1 MNFFLCRMYK
11 TTTPRLLTRFL
22 NRPIG
27 RNRFYSDSKK
37 EQIMKE
43 FEIEDARM
51 KMQKSTKFE
60 QASESSNFIGG
71 PH

>member
-1 MNFFLCRMYK
+1 MFFLCRMYK
-11 TTTPRLLTRFL
+11 TITPRLTRFL
-22 NRPIG
+22 NRPVG
-27 RNRFYSDSKK
+27 RIRFYSDSKK

-60 QASESSNFIGG
+60 QASESSKNL
-71 PH
+71 

>member
-1 MNFFLCRMYK
+1 MFFLCRMYK
-11 TTTPRLLTRFL
+11 TITPRLTRFL

-27 RNRFYSDSKK
+27 RIRFYSDSKK

-60 QASESSNFIGG
+60 QASESSKNL
-71 PH
+71 

>member
-1 MNFFLCRMYK
+1 MYK
-11 TTTPRLLTRFL
+11 AITPRLTRFL

-27 RNRFYSDSKK
+27 RIRFYSDSKK

-60 QASESSNFIGG
+60 QASESLTNF
-71 PH
+71 

>member
-1 MNFFLCRMYK
+1 MYK
-11 TTTPRLLTRFL
+11 TTPRLTRFI
-22 NRPIG
+22 NRPISSG
-27 RNRFYSDSKK
+27 QIRFYSDSKK

-60 QASESSNFIGG
+60 QVSESANFRHSE
-71 PH
+71 PTLEF

>member
-1 MNFFLCRMYK
+1 MYK
-11 TTTPRLLTRFL
+11 ITTPRLTRFL
-22 NRPIG
+22 NRPNSRI
-27 RNRFYSDSKK
+27 RFYSDSKK

-60 QASESSNFIGG
+60 QASESLGSRR
-71 PH
+71 

>member
-1 MNFFLCRMYK
+1 MFFLCRMYK
-11 TTTPRLLTRFL
+11 TIAPRLTRFI

-27 RNRFYSDSKK
+27 RIRFYSDSKK

-60 QASESSNFIGG
+60 QASESLTNF
-71 PH
+71 

>member
-1 MNFFLCRMYK
+1 MYK
-11 TTTPRLLTRFL
+11 TITPRLTRFL

-27 RNRFYSDSKK
+27 QNRFYSDSKK

-60 QASESSNFIGG
+60 QASESSKNF
-71 PH
+71 

>member
-1 MNFFLCRMYK
+1 MYK
-11 TTTPRLLTRFL
+11 TITPRLTRFI
-22 NRPIG
+22 NRPI
-27 RNRFYSDSKK
+27 RQIRFYSDSKK

-60 QASESSNFIGG
+60 QASESSKFSGFEPDTILEF
-71 PH
+71 

>member
-1 MNFFLCRMYK
+1 MYR
-11 TTTPRLLTRFL
+11 TSRSSLARFVS
-22 NRPIG
+22 RPAQ
-27 RNRFYSDSKK
+27 RFYSDSKK

-60 QASESSNFIGG
+60 QASE
-71 PH
+71 

>member
-1 MNFFLCRMYK
+1 MYR
-11 TTTPRLLTRFL
+11 TSCSSLTRFI
-22 NRPIG
+22 NRPICS
-27 RNRFYSDSKK
+27 RRFYSDSKK

-60 QASESSNFIGG
+60 QASE
-71 PH
+71 

>member
-1 MNFFLCRMYK
+1 MYK
-11 TTTPRLLTRFL
+11 TITPRLTRF
-22 NRPIG
+22 RSISQI
-27 RNRFYSDSKK
+27 RFYSDSKK

-60 QASESSNFIGG
+60 QASESSKNF
-71 PH
+71 